1 MGAGPMVAL
10 GSLEL
15 AGAENGLSHGKK
27 GKKRESPIRVGGN
40 YV

>member
-27 GKKRESPIRVGGN
+27 EKEKA
-40 YV
+40 Y

>member
-1 MGAGPMVAL
+1 MGAGPMLAL

-15 AGAENGLSHGKK
+15 AGAENGFPHGKK
-27 GKKRESPIRVGGN
+27 EKRESPIRVGGN